1 MEYETNNN
9 EYIYGG
15 KLENALF
22 ISSNEVKSI
31 NASLNNI
38 L

>member
-9 EYIYGG
+9 KYNYGG

-22 ISSNEVKSI
+22 ISSNEIKFI
-31 NASLNNI
+31 HAS
-38 L
+38 